1 LLLFERRVCNV
12 GSLLGSLCANFANA
26 CLANQEE
33 IRNNTRHKQK
43 PSKERYGTIHSKL
56 AKVMASLLFAIFPLL
71 SFYYIKTGLDSPDG
85 FGRRFSPGIIFL
97 VRAHLFGLYVLFPVL
112 GLNDHSPLRSGPEHS
127 DSRPWQKILRRSYSR
142 VKDGFWVLIVPL

>member
-1 LLLFERRVCNV
+1 
-12 GSLLGSLCANFANA
+12 
-26 CLANQEE
+26 
-33 IRNNTRHKQK
+33 
-43 PSKERYGTIHSKL
+43 
-56 AKVMASLLFAIFPLL
+56 
-71 SFYYIKTGLDSPDG
+71 
-85 FGRRFSPGIIFL
+85 